1 MASDSVLVIS
11 NDDCIEVRGL
21 MVQKV
26 LHRKDYKNLGIVA
39 MGDNIVILTQTKSGD
54 KDSKVMLYKTN
65 GTYEFLDNKTIKG

>member
-26 LHRKDYKNLGIVA
+26 FHRKDYKNLEIVA
-39 MGDNIVILTQTKSGD
+39 MGDNIVILTQT